1 MKKINIGSTERGL
14 LFVNS
19 QFKQILKPG
28 SYRFWNLMDSN
39 RIGIFDIAQR
49 PELTEP
55 ITKFIAKEWSAELSQ
70 ELLLVRTSSTEVA
83 AVYAGTKLITIVQ
96 PSEQRMFWRGLS
108 EMQVRV
114 VDIKEKYQLLPEMLK
129 DQAIYTD
136 PSVLW
141 VQVPE
146 QSTGLLL
153 ENGVVVQELGPGA
166 YGFWRAQRDLNIKVV
181 DGRLTALEINGQ
193 ELLSK
198 DKVSLRLN
206 VLVSY
211 RVVNA
216 ALVYRSLVD
225 YSAEMYRLTQLALRQ
240 LVGEKKLDELLENKL
255 LLNSAM
261 LTTLRSELVGYGL
274 EVSAVGVKDI
284 ILPGEMRALLNK
296 VVEAEKAA
304 EAQNIRRREET
315 AATRS
320 LLNTARMME
329 NNPILLRLKELE
341 SVERVSEKVQSLN
354 VYDGMKGVM
363 TGLVSLT
370 AEYAEAKAK

>member
-1 MKKINIGSTERGL
+1 MKIVNIGSTERGL
-14 LFVNS
+14 RFANS
-19 QFKQILKPG
+19 QFVGVLTPGRYRLWNFLK
-28 SYRFWNLMDSN
+28 SERVE
-39 RIGIFDIAQR
+39 IVDIAKS
-49 PELTEP
+49 PELKGS
-55 ITKFIAKEWSAELSQ
+55 IAQFIAKAWSEELSK
-70 ELLLVRTSSTEVA
+70 ELLLVRTTSAEVGL
-83 AVYAGTKLITIVQ
+83 VYAGERLMAIVQ
-96 PSEQRMFWRGLS
+96 PSEQRLFWRGLS
-108 EMQVRV
+108 EMRV
-114 VDIKEKYQLLPEMLK
+114 SIVSIRESYQLTSEMLA

-136 PSVLW
+136 PAVML

-146 QSTGLLL
+146 QATGLLL
-153 ENGVVVQELGPGA
+153 ENGVVVRELSPGA
-166 YGFWRAQRDLNIKVV
+166 YGFWRAQRSLKSLIF
-181 DGRLTALEINGQ
+181 DGRLTALEISGQ

-211 RVVNA
+211 RVANA

-225 YSAEMYRLTQLALRQ
+225 FSAEIYRLAQLTIRQ
-240 LVGEKKLDELLENKL
+240 IVGEKTLDELLENKL
-255 LLNSAM
+255 LLNNAM
-261 LTTLRSELVGYGL
+261 LASLRAELSGFGL
-274 EVSAVGVKDI
+274 EVAAVGIKDI

-363 TGLVSLT
+363 TGLVSL
-370 AEYAEAKAK
+370 ASEGVGNKR

>member
-14 LFVNS
+14 LFTNN
-19 QFKQILKPG
+19 QFKQILLPG
-28 SYRFWNLMDSN
+28 SYRLWNLIDSR
-39 RIGIFDIAQR
+39 RIEIVDITQR
-49 PELTEP
+49 PELTGA
-55 ITKFIAKEWSAELSQ
+55 ITQFIAKEWSSELSK
-70 ELLLVRTSSTEVA
+70 ELFLVRTNSLELA
-83 AVYAGTKLITIVQ
+83 LVYAGNKLLAIVQ
-96 PSEQRMFWRGLS
+96 PSEQRLFWRGLN
-108 EMQVRV
+108 EIRV
-114 VDIKEKYQLLPEMLK
+114 SLVNIKESYQLTTEMLS

-136 PSVLW
+136 PSMLW

-153 ENGVVVQELGPGA
+153 ENGVVVRELSPGA
-166 YGFWRAQRDLNIKVV
+166 YGFWRAQRNLNSVIF
-181 DGRLTALEINGQ
+181 DGRLNALEISGQ

-206 VLVSY
+206 VLLSY

-216 ALVYRSLVD
+216 ALVYRSLVN
-225 YSAEMYRLTQLALRQ
+225 YTAEMYRLTQLILRQ
-240 LVGEKKLDELLENKL
+240 VVGEKKLDELLENKL

-261 LTTLRSELVGYGL
+261 LAALRSELSGFGL
-274 EVSAVGVKDI
+274 EVTAVGVKDI

-354 VYDGMKGVM
+354 VYDGMKGIM
-363 TGLVSLT
+363 TGLVSL
-370 AEYAEAKAK
+370 ASENPEMKAK